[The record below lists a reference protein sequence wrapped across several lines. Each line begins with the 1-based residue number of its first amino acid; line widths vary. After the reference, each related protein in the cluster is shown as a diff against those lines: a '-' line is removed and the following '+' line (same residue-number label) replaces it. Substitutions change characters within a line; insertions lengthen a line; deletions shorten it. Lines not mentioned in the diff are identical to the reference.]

1 MPQSPAL
8 SMIDRT
14 MKNANMVRNTL
25 WLLLLI
31 PSLTGCGLLFVDG
44 PPVGW
49 KDVENP
55 SELEAVALMAPCT
68 NGKTLIYMD
77 AAVAAIYALTFGV
90 IAADDDGYNYG
101 VDEKAQL
108 LAVAGISSGTFGF
121 AAVKGNQRVNECK
134 AFNAHVYQQLRNSA
148 EGVGNR

>member
-31 PSLTGCGLLFVDG
+31 PSLTGCGFLFLEG

-49 KDVENP
+49 ENVEEP
-55 SELEAVALMAPCT
+55 SELEAVALMTPCT
-68 NGKTLIYMD
+68 SGKTLIYMD
-77 AAVAAIYALTFGV
+77 AALAAIYALGFSAV
-90 IAADDDGYNYG
+90 AFDDDWYYDAKTEG
-101 VDEKAQL
+101 L
-108 LAVAGISSGTFGF
+108 LYTGLFSGTCGL
-121 AAVKGNQRVNECK
+121 AAVTGNRRINECA

-148 EGVGNR
+148 EGNDNR